1 MIRNTIFR
9 WLIILLSP
17 VLLLF
22 GYLIFAPLTLYILG
36 YYPDAIGDDVA
47 EKLVSNGLPVTE
59 CRKIIHT
66 MPHLFSPSDGEQ
78 RASCI
83 HTYASLTKDPSA
95 CALLMPS
102 SYGWSCLGA
111 AEKENARKCWFD
123 FGPEPPEVGSGN
135 SSVTFPVCT
144 TLDNENVLR
153 SCCNIAD
160 TLYISRD
167 NTCSSF
173 KNDQKYFDQCQE
185 LLAKREREISY
196 CELIQ
201 DSHIQAACK
210 VAVDALLKQ
219 NPPKN

>member
-1 MIRNTIFR
+1 MRFFSIIK
-9 WLIILLSP
+9 WLIVCIFGFLFTVTVVIPLILMF
-17 VLLLF
+17 V
-22 GYLIFAPLTLYILG
+22 GYRVNVSS
-36 YYPDAIGDDVA
+36 DKVA
-47 EKLVSNGLPVTE
+47 EIAAERKDVSLCKSILSYGLFIPQ
-59 CRKIIHT
+59 
-66 MPHLFSPSDGEQ
+66 SGEL
-78 RASCI
+78 RAHCI
-83 HTYASLTKDPSA
+83 KTYASLTKDPSA